1 MLVIDASLALAWCFG
16 DEKSPTADKA
26 IDQVRDEG
34 ALVPSLWRLEV
45 ANVLFAA
52 ERRGRIG
59 RADLERRLNLLSALA
74 ITTDTETDSRAWTD
88 TFMLARAQRLT
99 LYDAAYLELAMRHG
113 AELATLD
120 QDLAQ
125 AARRMGVPVLS

>member
-16 DEKSPTADKA
+16 DERSPAADKA

-52 ERRGRIG
+52 ERRGRID
-59 RADLERRLNLLSALA
+59 RVDLENRLNLLSALA

-88 TFMLARAQRLT
+88 TFTLARSQGLT

-120 QDLAQ
+120 HDLAL
-125 AARRMGVPVLS
+125 AARRVGVPVLS

>member
-1 MLVIDASLALAWCFG
+1 MLVINASLALAWCFG
-16 DEKSPTADKA
+16 DEKSPAADKA
-26 IDQVRDEG
+26 IDQVSDEG

-45 ANVLFAA
+45 ANVLF
-52 ERRGRIG
+52 
-59 RADLERRLNLLSALA
+59 DS
-74 ITTDTETDSRAWTD
+74 ETDSRAWSD
-88 TFMLARAQRLT
+88 TFVLARSQRLT

-120 QDLAQ
+120 HDLAQ

>member
-16 DEKSPTADKA
+16 DEKSPAADKA

-34 ALVPSLWRLEV
+34 ALVPSLWRFEV

-52 ERRGRIG
+52 ERRGRIARG
-59 RADLERRLNLLSALA
+59 DLEHRLNLLSALA
-74 ITTDTETDSRAWTD
+74 IATDTETDSRAWTD
-88 TFMLARAQRLT
+88 TFVLARSQQLT

-120 QDLAQ
+120 HDLAQ

>member
-16 DEKSPTADKA
+16 DETSPAADKA
-26 IDQVRDEG
+26 IDQVRDKG
-34 ALVPSLWRLEV
+34 ALVPPLWRLEV

-74 ITTDTETDSRAWTD
+74 IMTDAETDSRAWTD
-88 TFMLARAQRLT
+88 TLTLARAQQLT
-99 LYDAAYLELAMRHG
+99 LYDATYLELAMRHG

>member
-16 DEKSPTADKA
+16 DEKSPAADKA
-26 IDQVRDEG
+26 IDRVRDEG

-45 ANVLFAA
+45 ANVLLAA

-59 RADLERRLNLLSALA
+59 GADLEHRLNLLSALA
-74 ITTDTETDSRAWTD
+74 VAIDTETDGRAWTD
-88 TFMLARAQRLT
+88 TLTLARAHRLT

-125 AARRMGVPVLS
+125 AARSMGVPVLS

>member
-16 DEKSPTADKA
+16 DEKSPAADKA

-52 ERRGRIG
+52 ERRGRID
-59 RADLERRLNLLSALA
+59 RADLERRLSLLSALA

-88 TFMLARAQRLT
+88 TFTLART
-99 LYDAAYLELAMRHG
+99 
-113 AELATLD
+113 
-120 QDLAQ
+120 
-125 AARRMGVPVLS
+125 

>member
-1 MLVIDASLALAWCFG
+1 MLVIYASLALAWCFG
-16 DEKSPTADKA
+16 DEPSPAADKA

-59 RADLERRLNLLSALA
+59 RADLERRLDLLSALA
-74 ITTDTETDSRAWTD
+74 ITIDTETDGRAWTD
-88 TFMLARAQRLT
+88 TLTLARAERLT

-120 QDLAQ
+120 QDLAH

>member
-16 DEKSPTADKA
+16 DEKSPAADKA

-52 ERRGRIG
+52 ERRGRID

-88 TFMLARAQRLT
+88 TFTLARTQRLT
-99 LYDAAYLELAMRHG
+99 FYDAAYLELAMRHG

-120 QDLAQ
+120 HDLAQ

>member
-16 DEKSPTADKA
+16 DEKSPAADKA

-59 RADLERRLNLLSALA
+59 RADLEHRLDLLSALA
-74 ITTDTETDSRAWTD
+74 IATDTETDGRAWTD
-88 TFMLARAQRLT
+88 TLMLARAQRLT